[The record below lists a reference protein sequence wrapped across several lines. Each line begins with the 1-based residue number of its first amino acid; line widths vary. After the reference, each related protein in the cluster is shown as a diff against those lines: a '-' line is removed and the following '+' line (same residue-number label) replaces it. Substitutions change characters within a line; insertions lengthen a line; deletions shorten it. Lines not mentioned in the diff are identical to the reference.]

1 MTRAHLRRTAMLV
14 AIAGSSALFLA
25 CTSVTSTASTITYK
39 AGGVQFRASFP
50 SMVTRTTMT
59 KAELAKSFSGEP
71 DVVAATVFSAGLD
84 VSKLFSSSSQV
95 PKPNAFEVT
104 VITFS
109 STSASKNLFQSFASA
124 PGAKKETVDGR
135 SAYGVIG
142 NAATLNSGTPV
153 PDKSATQGDLA
164 VLDGKSVVVVLV
176 ETKARATTT
185 SFLNSLK
192 ILS

>member
-1 MTRAHLRRTAMLV
+1 
-14 AIAGSSALFLA
+14 
-25 CTSVTSTASTITYK
+25 
-39 AGGVQFRASFP
+39 
-50 SMVTRTTMT
+50 MT